1 MLRLLVFL
9 HPEEVIPQKL
19 LSEAA
24 QEAPEQLVS
33 LLADPLALEQAL
45 SDLEDE
51 ELLSLQE
58 KDSLHLHPGLT
69 IVLVESLP
77 QEEQRTWASSVVCML
92 NNAFPVVRFDTRD
105 QCERLLPLAERS
117 ALLISQFHL
126 TIPEG
131 ALLLERLGFYCYRR
145 ASYAEA
151 ETYLAQAL
159 RVQEQKDASLETA
172 QILNSLGLLYSEQA
186 RSQEAEALHLRAL
199 EIRERILGS
208 EHPETAESLHNLARV
223 YGDQGQYERAADL
236 SLRVLSLEENSKG
249 VDHLDLASTL
259 NNLGLMFFFGTRC

>member
-1 MLRLLVFL
+1 MVVQLLEEFSHILPSILLELLRLLVFL
-9 HPEEVIPQKL
+9 HPEEAIPQEL

-33 LLADPLALEQAL
+33 LLADTLALEQAL

-131 ALLLERLGFYCYRR
+131 ALLLERLGFYCY
-145 ASYAEA
+145 
-151 ETYLAQAL
+151 
-159 RVQEQKDASLETA
+159 
-172 QILNSLGLLYSEQA
+172 
-186 RSQEAEALHLRAL
+186 
-199 EIRERILGS
+199 
-208 EHPETAESLHNLARV
+208 
-223 YGDQGQYERAADL
+223 
-236 SLRVLSLEENSKG
+236 
-249 VDHLDLASTL
+249 
-259 NNLGLMFFFGTRC
+259 